1 MRGFVDVKVSERAM
15 REIYLAPFEAAVKK
29 ANAYGVMAAYNK
41 VSGEWCS
48 ENDRL
53 LNKILR
59 GEWGFKDV
67 YKRQVYE

>member
-1 MRGFVDVKVSERAM
+1 M

-53 LNKILR
+53 LNKSYAVNGDLR
-59 GEWGFKDV
+59 VSSFPTGEAPTPPQKLHWEV
-67 YKRQVYE
+67 LM

>member
-41 VSGEWCS
+41 VSVNGARRMTAS
-48 ENDRL
+48 
-53 LNKILR
+53 
-59 GEWGFKDV
+59 
-67 YKRQVYE
+67 